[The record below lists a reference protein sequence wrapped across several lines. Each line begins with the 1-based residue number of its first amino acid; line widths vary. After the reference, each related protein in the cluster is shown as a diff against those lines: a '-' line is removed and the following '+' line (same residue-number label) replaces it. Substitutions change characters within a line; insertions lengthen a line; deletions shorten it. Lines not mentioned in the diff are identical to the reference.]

1 MRKSFFINGGAGRV
15 LCSLPGLEWYQ
26 QNVDK
31 DVVIIA
37 EAWNELF
44 LVNKNLRHNVWPL
57 GAKGLWDKIR
67 DTELISPEPYRLNAY
82 FNQRCNMIQAFDML
96 VNDLTEVPESK
107 DINLDI
113 NKVDQIHGHSMCDK
127 IKMQTGKE
135 KIVVFQP
142 FGSGAK
148 QDGRFIF
155 DSSGRSFE
163 LRDVYRIIDKL
174 TEHYAV
180 VIMSSIQLP
189 PPEKPNASVV
199 IPNETNLL
207 QWMGIVNACDYF
219 VGCDSMGQH
228 YAHALNKPATV
239 VIGSTFPENITYPG
253 NKDFTVI
260 DAGKEKRQYMPF
272 RVTMDWALERDNEDL
287 MIFEDD
293 VFDEIISSVI
303 KKLGKP
309 KNKAPQQ
316 LPLANPNQGDGCCPP
331 TGVMPQRPMTQN
343 FQNYLNMQN
352 NDSKRSKRRRK

>member
-1 MRKSFFINGGAGRV
+1 MKKSFFINGGAGRV
-15 LCSLPGLEWYQ
+15 LCALPALEWHQ
-26 QNVDK
+26 QNVDP
-31 DVVIIA
+31 DVVVIA
-37 EAWNELF
+37 EAW
-44 LVNKNLRHNVWPL
+44 KNCFIQQKPDNVWPS
-57 GAKGLWDKIR
+57 KGLWDKIR
-67 DTELISPEPYRLNAY
+67 DTVLISPEHYRLNAY

-107 DINLDI
+107 AINLDI

-127 IKMQTGKE
+127 IKLQTGRE

-142 FGSGAK
+142 FGSGAN
-148 QDGRFIF
+148 QEGRFIF

-180 VIMSSIQLP
+180 IIMSTIKLP
-189 PPEKPNASVV
+189 PPEKPNPYVV
-199 IPNETNLL
+199 IPNDTNLL
-207 QWMGIVNACDYF
+207 QWMGIINACDYF

-239 VIGSTFPENITYPG
+239 VIGSTFPQNITYPG
-253 NKDFTVI
+253 NSQFTVI

-293 VFDEIISSVI
+293 VFDEIIESVI

-309 KNKAPQQ
+309 KNNAPQQ
-316 LPLANPNQGDGCCPP
+316 LPLANPNQEEVCP
-331 TGVMPQRPMTQN
+331 THGVN
-343 FQNYLNMQN
+343 HKN
-352 NDSKRSKRRRK
+352 RS